1 MRLPPAVRLASLV
14 VALALIANLFI
25 SAARPEVAGLF
36 PEPLD
41 KVAHLSYFLVL
52 AVLMT
57 IADAGQRPLLVA
69 VALITVGV
77 ADEWHQAFVP
87 GRDSSAADVVAD
99 CIGIA
104 IGVITTRRFLPA
116 RA

>member
-1 MRLPPAVRLASLV
+1 MRFPSAVRLTSLV

-25 SAARPEVAGLF
+25 SAARPEVAWLV

-41 KVAHLSYFLVL
+41 KVAHLTYFLVL
-52 AVLMT
+52 AMLMT
-57 IADAGQRPLLVA
+57 IADAGHRPLLVA
-69 VALITVGV
+69 VALIAVGV
-77 ADEWHQAFVP
+77 ADEWHQAYVT
-87 GRDSSAADVVAD
+87 GRDSSVADLVAD

-104 IGVITTRRFLPA
+104 IGMITTRRFLPA